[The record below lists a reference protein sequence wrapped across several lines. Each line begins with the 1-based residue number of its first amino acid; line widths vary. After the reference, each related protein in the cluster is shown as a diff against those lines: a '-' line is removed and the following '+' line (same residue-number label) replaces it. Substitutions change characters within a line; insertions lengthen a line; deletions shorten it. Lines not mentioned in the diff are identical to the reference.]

1 MIIIMPFNVVLLN
14 GCFHNGPVLCR
25 KSLII
30 AHEVCIGPRQC
41 RELIQ
46 TLLAIITERGDLK
59 NISIYSRNIV
69 SWLIKEVI
77 YIFCMRMEILL
88 KICYASFVDIYFFI
102 FI

>member
-1 MIIIMPFNVVLLN
+1 MTHIKDRIY
-14 GCFHNGPVLCR
+14 R
-25 KSLII
+25 LIYNSNYI
-30 AHEVCIGPRQC
+30 KIKKYISTKEAFCIGPRQC

-46 TLLAIITERGDLK
+46 TLLAIITDRGDLK

-88 KICYASFVDIYFFI
+88 KICYASFVDIYFFEL
-102 FI
+102 